1 MIAADQALN
10 LAVLNASPETVKHRP
25 AVVRSQGDTRQDAKP
40 KHTVCFVMS
49 DGDNVQWILNDWSAE
64 KGANGWWASA
74 ERGNVKMGWTLSP
87 SLAALAPAALQ
98 WIMAGATEND
108 QLIAGPSGA
117 TYAFVNDFPDTHTF
131 KAFAE
136 ESSYLMGKAGMRIV
150 NVLNDEGFAETVD
163 VMLAEEDIDAVF
175 LYEYNGYSELGGAIS
190 FVGGKPVIGGRFNLW
205 SPDFYDVDDLVDALK
220 GLPNMDDVTSSDGYT
235 LIPVH
240 AWSHSVED
248 IVSAVKQLEADGR
261 FDVVLPDELVARVA
275 KNVAAV

>member
-1 MIAADQALN
+1 
-10 LAVLNASPETVKHRP
+10 
-25 AVVRSQGDTRQDAKP
+25 
-40 KHTVCFVMS
+40 
-49 DGDNVQWILNDWSAE
+49 
-64 KGANGWWASA
+64 
-74 ERGNVKMGWTLSP
+74 
-87 SLAALAPAALQ
+87 
-98 WIMAGATEND
+98 
-108 QLIAGPSGA
+108 
-117 TYAFVNDFPDTHTF
+117 
-131 KAFAE
+131 
-136 ESSYLMGKAGMRIV
+136 MRIV